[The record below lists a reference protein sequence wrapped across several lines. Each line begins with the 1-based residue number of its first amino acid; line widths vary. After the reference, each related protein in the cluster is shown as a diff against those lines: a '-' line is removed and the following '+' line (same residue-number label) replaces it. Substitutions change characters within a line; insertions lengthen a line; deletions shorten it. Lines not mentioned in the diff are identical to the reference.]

1 MFSNFSSMFS
11 LLTGNTS
18 SNESSSETKV
28 VKSTLSVDSAPFAPG
43 TLGLTSS
50 SVDIDGDLYFDL
62 DDETDNVD
70 GDNDCEYVP
79 QSACVSAEIQSE
91 MDEVLIEI
99 LRAHCGSMNYAA
111 ATKTMTSTISVRS
124 QRLPMARRYRERSR
138 DEVITD
144 GVEGSFGNE
153 GDALCPSDDGFAN
166 DDADGFDYGDA
177 RAAAKSFGTTKVSNY
192 YRTKPLHDAARQ
204 QRMQAVAKRSSRHPN
219 DRNVAS
225 QAHRLAPGQKR
236 SAMRGGHSAG
246 GEVFQ

>member
-1 MFSNFSSMFS
+1 MFNKFSKISEMIS
-11 LLTGNTS
+11 TLTGNTS

-28 VKSTLSVDSAPFAPG
+28 VKSTLSADSPPFVPS
-43 TLGLTSS
+43 TSKAGPPS
-50 SVDIDGDLYFDL
+50 FDLDGDFNLDIDG
-62 DDETDNVD
+62 ETDNVD

-111 ATKTMTSTISVRS
+111 ATKTMTSTISIRS

-144 GVEGSFGNE
+144 GVEGSFGND
-153 GDALCPSDDGFAN
+153 GDDHSQSDDEN
-166 DDADGFDYGDA
+166 DTDGFDYGDA

-236 SAMRGGHSAG
+236 SAMRGGCFVDVG
-246 GEVFQ
+246 VVQ